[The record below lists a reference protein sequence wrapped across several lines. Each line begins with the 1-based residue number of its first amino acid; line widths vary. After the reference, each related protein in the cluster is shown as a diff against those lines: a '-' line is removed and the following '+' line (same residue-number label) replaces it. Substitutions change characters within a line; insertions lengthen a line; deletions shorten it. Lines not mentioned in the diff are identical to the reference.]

1 MADLQER
8 LLRLG
13 REIDYPETPNLTTM
27 LRTRLEQPAQ
37 RQRFDTRRLAVAAAV
52 LIVTVGALLAI
63 PTTRDAIA
71 GFFGLNGVI
80 IQRVPRLPSPTP
92 SSGAT
97 VGERLGLGRQVT
109 LPQAQAA
116 VPYGISFPQALG
128 TPDQVYLIQP
138 ADVKAVA
145 LVWLPRPGLP
155 VAAQTGVGALVI
167 EFPGQV
173 QPDLFMK
180 MLGPDATLE
189 PVQVNSNPGYWIS
202 GKPHG
207 FFFLD
212 SRGNPRE
219 DTFRLARERPHA
231 LDGFQARLAAKVALH
246 RRQVAQHQPLPG
258 PARQLTPQL
267 LPGPAAG
274 PLSPR
279 PRRRVQTLA
288 CLLPCP
294 GRARG
299 PFR

>member
-8 LLRLG
+8 LIRLG
-13 REIDYPETPNLTTM
+13 REVDYPETPNLTAM
-27 LRTRLEQPAQ
+27 LRVRLEPPV
-37 RQRFDTRRLAVAAAV
+37 RRERFDTRRLAVAALV
-52 LIVTVGALLAI
+52 FIVTVGALLAI

-71 GFFGLNGVI
+71 GFFGLKGVI

-92 SSGAT
+92 TSGAT

-109 LPQAQAA
+109 LPQAETAL
-116 VPYGISFPQALG
+116 PYRISFPQALG

-138 ADVKAVA
+138 ADLKAVA
-145 LVWLPRPGLP
+145 LVWLPRSGLP
-155 VAAQTGVGALVI
+155 AAAETGVGALVI

-212 SRGNPRE
+212 SKGNPRE
-219 DTFRLARERPHA
+219 DTFRLARDVLIWNQGSLLVRIESA
-231 LDGFQARLAAKVALH
+231 LTKEQSLELAATM
-246 RRQVAQHQPLPG
+246 Q
-258 PARQLTPQL
+258 
-267 LPGPAAG
+267 
-274 PLSPR
+274 
-279 PRRRVQTLA
+279 
-288 CLLPCP
+288 
-294 GRARG
+294 
-299 PFR
+299 

>member
-1 MADLQER
+1 MAELQER

-13 REIDYPETPNLTTM
+13 REIDYPETPNLGAM
-27 LRTRLEQPAQ
+27 VRVRLEQPAR
-37 RQRFDTRRLAVAAAV
+37 RQRFDTRRLVVAAAV
-52 LIVTVGALLAI
+52 FIVTVGALLAI

-71 GFFGLNGVI
+71 GFFGLKGVI

-92 SSGAT
+92 TGGAT

-109 LPQAQAA
+109 LQQAQAA

-138 ADVKAVA
+138 ADLKAVA
-145 LVWLPRPGLP
+145 LVWRPRSGLAA
-155 VAAQTGVGALVI
+155 AAQTGVGALVI

-212 SRGNPRE
+212 SKGNPRE
-219 DTFRLARERPHA
+219 ETFRLAENVLIWDQGSLVVRIESA
-231 LDGFQARLAAKVALH
+231 LDKGQTLGLAATM
-246 RRQVAQHQPLPG
+246 Q
-258 PARQLTPQL
+258 
-267 LPGPAAG
+267 
-274 PLSPR
+274 
-279 PRRRVQTLA
+279 
-288 CLLPCP
+288 
-294 GRARG
+294 
-299 PFR
+299 